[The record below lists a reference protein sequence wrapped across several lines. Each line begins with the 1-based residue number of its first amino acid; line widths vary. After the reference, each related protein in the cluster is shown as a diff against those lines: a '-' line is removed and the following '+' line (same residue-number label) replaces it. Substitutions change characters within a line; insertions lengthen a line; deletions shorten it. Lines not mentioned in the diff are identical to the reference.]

1 MEIGGLPGLMAV
13 PRATACRTDQSR
25 RVSGRT
31 NRQRSIRC
39 ATTLC
44 QHYEHVKLDSLR
56 DLDRPKKQCAVPN
69 LDSSTRMAC
78 PMFCSSKRTGTVVS
92 ISLLVLANP
101 FGRQTMLAKSQC
113 HVLTGS
119 TGAPKSPVP
128 IARQLKH
135 RTARQRPFAKQRQR
149 VPYHIKMARCDP
161 SCGSPDWLAPNCC
174 KHCVCWLARCGD
186 CKL

>member
-56 DLDRPKKQCAVPN
+56 DLDRPKKQCSVPN

-135 RTARQRPFAKQRQR
+135 RTGSSASLCEATPKSPISYKDGALRSILR
-149 VPYHIKMARCDP
+149 VTGLVGP
-161 SCGSPDWLAPNCC
+161 
-174 KHCVCWLARCGD
+174 
-186 CKL
+186 